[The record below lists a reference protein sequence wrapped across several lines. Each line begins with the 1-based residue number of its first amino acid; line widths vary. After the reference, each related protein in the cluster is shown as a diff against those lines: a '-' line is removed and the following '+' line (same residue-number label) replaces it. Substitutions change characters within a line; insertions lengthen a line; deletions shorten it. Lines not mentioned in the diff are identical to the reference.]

1 MRRQR
6 PLGAGRNGSTRGS
19 ALDGRSG
26 SRLLP
31 DSHVEL
37 QAPRAAPGGRC
48 ASYMPMNAD
57 PRLLPERTGAY
68 VRVPQRGSAASAA
81 TAAPQLGAALSQG
94 YGRAPTAFVY
104 TSADTLLATMS
115 LQSPG
120 AHRLAGGAG
129 GLQAFAFSHGG
140 SASAPASPMGRR
152 TMLYTRAAHDPASAH
167 HLPAPDLLDRLTCC
181 AAWRPPPR
189 RRRARRSSPPRLW
202 AWDDSVLGAH
212 GAAAARPIAAV
223 PAPGWRY
230 CGDVTAAAAPMPGQP
245 GVTAIAASFGGGRRP
260 GSGGG
265 MALGLGLAVS
275 GAEQEG
281 AAEQEADMV
290 LVVRSSRPHQLHA
303 EDAAAE
309 AAEAAEEAA
318 AGEAARRAGSRAAF
332 RPPGPLRHKFGN
344 KAQPPRPRSAP
355 ASDAERAR
363 AAVLRDC
370 GCPHT
375 PRRPAPSSLQAAWE
389 EQRAVRQSARPHS
402 APRSPHQQQC
412 DDAVEA
418 ARLAALHL
426 ARRSSSVG
434 AAPSSAGAAAATHAM
449 SVAAGDAEVVV
460 VSSPQAMCIGCRS
473 GQDQQD
479 VVVVATS
486 PRARRSKGRPGSA
499 DVGGDLLVVCCSPP
513 ASPRKQAALGMC
525 RQDDAATAAAAAAVD
540 PQQRGSRTKLSVTV
554 PGAVGSYSIRA
565 DASAK
570 GGAAAGS
577 SACVSPIKA
586 WRQPDAVQPAA
597 AAAPPAPPAWQPQQ
611 QAQAPTVSADAADL
625 QRLECEIQR
634 RECSFAG
641 LLADLERISA
651 NMSGQAA
658 ACGSRAASAGQ
669 SKGVASKPASGK
681 AAAGGGS
688 KEEAGDWGWEAL
700 LAFEEKIRE
709 QQRKL
714 VEQGVL
720 PREYA

>member
-1 MRRQR
+1 
-6 PLGAGRNGSTRGS
+6 
-19 ALDGRSG
+19 
-26 SRLLP
+26 
-31 DSHVEL
+31 
-37 QAPRAAPGGRC
+37 
-48 ASYMPMNAD
+48 
-57 PRLLPERTGAY
+57 
-68 VRVPQRGSAASAA
+68 
-81 TAAPQLGAALSQG
+81 
-94 YGRAPTAFVY
+94 
-104 TSADTLLATMS
+104 MS

-167 HLPAPDLLDRLTCC
+167 HLPAPDLLDRLTLLRRLAPATE
-181 AAWRPPPR
+181 AAPRPPQLTAAVRFTPAPPCVPR
-189 RRRARRSSPPRLW
+189 QGLAVGGAAPGTGAAGGDGAAGRLW

-651 NMSGQAA
+651 KCAQLTAGGASASGARRPRSAAGAAAAPAPAAAPRAHHTTHVFCSMSGQAA

-669 SKGVASKPASGK
+669 PKGVASKPASGK

-709 QQRKL
+709 QQRK
-714 VEQGVL
+714 VRGVQEWLGAVWTDVWCTPSMLPSCVVPAVPCL
-720 PREYA
+720 PRAASKGWH